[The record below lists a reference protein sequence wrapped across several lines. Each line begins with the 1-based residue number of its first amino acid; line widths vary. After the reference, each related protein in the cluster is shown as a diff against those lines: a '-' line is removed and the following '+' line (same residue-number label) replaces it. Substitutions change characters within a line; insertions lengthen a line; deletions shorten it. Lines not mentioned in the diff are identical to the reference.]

1 MKRRKLNYPAIPIL
15 GIGFSRGADVIGFL
29 IALVR
34 GGWEAAFD
42 LDFPTH
48 AFLITEDHKQK
59 FTTEETVSGL
69 QEDSL
74 EQYTYPKNKIV
85 AMYYWKGWDEINVAE
100 NTLQQEMDE
109 HRKSNGAS
117 GYSGYEGY
125 SGYPNYISK
134 KEKAQEFLARIRRLH
149 RDNSKYDFI
158 GLLSFLP
165 IIGKYF
171 KPSKER
177 EWCSENVA
185 TVHKK
190 FGASFITD
198 TKIAPDQLLCI
209 VSSYSRSIR
218 IENYYKE

>member
-1 MKRRKLNYPAIPIL
+1 MKRRKLDYPAIPIL
-15 GIGFSRGADVIGFL
+15 GIGFSRGADVIGFI

-34 GGWEAAFD
+34 GGWKAAFD
-42 LDFPTH
+42 LNFPSH
-48 AFLITEDHKQK
+48 AFLITDDHKQK
-59 FTTEETVSGL
+59 FTTEETASGL

-74 EQYTYPKNKIV
+74 EQYTYPKDKIV
-85 AMYYWKGWDEINVAE
+85 AMYYWKGWDIDTA
-100 NTLQQEMDE
+100 
-109 HRKSNGAS
+109 
-117 GYSGYEGY
+117 YYCYEDDAGHL
-125 SGYPNYISK
+125 IDK
-134 KEKAQEFLARIRRLH
+134 KESAQRFLARIRRLH

-171 KPSKER
+171 KPSKKR

-198 TKIAPDQLLCI
+198 TKIAPDQLLAI
-209 VSSYSRSIR
+209 VKASPECVE
-218 IENYYKE
+218 IENYYKEKY